1 MYKFELFLLS
11 REGKEAT
18 RLREYF
24 FDKKLSISIGRHPR
38 HDIQLDDMGVSGA
51 HAKIHFFPLLM
62 VEDLGSKNGTTLN
75 GVPITKSAGL
85 KHRDVIGITRYGLR
99 FLDEKLAQLDA
110 VDTLDEDKV
119 PTTWLVNPPAPEN
132 GEQTQTE
139 LDAAI
144 SPREFECLYW
154 LSCGKATADISSLLK
169 ISEEAVDYHIA
180 HVCEKLGAA
189 TRSQAIAKAL
199 ALNLIHP

>member
-11 REGKEAT
+11 KEGKET
-18 RLREYF
+18 SRLREYF

-75 GVPITKSAGL
+75 GAPIAKSASL

-99 FLDEKLAQLDA
+99 FLDEKVSQLDA
-110 VDTLDEDKV
+110 VAILDDDKT
-119 PTTWLVNPPAPEN
+119 PTTWLVNPPAAEN
-132 GEQTQTE
+132 GDKTQTD

-154 LSCGKATADISSLLK
+154 LSCGKASADISVLLK

-180 HVCEKLGAA
+180 QICEKLGAA
-189 TRSQAIAKAL
+189 TRSQAISKAI
-199 ALNLIHP
+199 ALNLINP